1 MKRVA
6 TIFGV
11 FVICSLSASLAQGE
25 KTATAELFLNRWVA
39 TLQTGNFEQMV
50 SLYEDSNDVI
60 VIQSTGKIRKGIG
73 EIRKEYESA
82 FHEVVFEKAELENLI
97 IRHDGDLAWA
107 ACRFRADT
115 KTKQDNSTWI
125 LEIYTSFL
133 LKRTDSKL
141 RIVLEQ
147 STPIDGIPRVRPR

>member
-1 MKRVA
+1 
-6 TIFGV
+6 
-11 FVICSLSASLAQGE
+11 
-25 KTATAELFLNRWVA
+25 
-39 TLQTGNFEQMV
+39 MV

-133 LKRTDSKL
+133 LKRTNGKL
-141 RIVLEQ
+141 RIILEQ